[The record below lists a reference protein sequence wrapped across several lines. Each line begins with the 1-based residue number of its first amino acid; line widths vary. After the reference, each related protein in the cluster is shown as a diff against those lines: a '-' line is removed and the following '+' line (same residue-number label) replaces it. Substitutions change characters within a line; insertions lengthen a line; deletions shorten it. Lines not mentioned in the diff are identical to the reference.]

1 MSAQTD
7 KSPTTINPAST
18 VLAPPVAAADA
29 AVRPAIGRVMMVGL
43 RGIPNVQGGVEKHV
57 EMLGWE
63 LAKRGWQIEVIG
75 RSRYCQSMTYWEG
88 ITIRSLWAPRSTTL
102 EALVHTLLGVCYAAW
117 KRPDVL
123 HIHAIG
129 PSLTVP
135 LARLFGLNVVV
146 THHGYDYDRQ
156 KWGRFAKAMLH
167 VGEFLGMRI
176 ANGRISIARDVA
188 DTMRGRYGVPV
199 TFIPNGVNALPV
211 IGETGILDEFALA
224 PRRYILLAARFVPEK
239 RQLDLIRAFEK
250 LGRSDIKL
258 VLAGNAEFESAYARE
273 VAAAAAATPNVVLTG
288 FQTGQRLAELFSR
301 AALFV
306 LPSSHEGMPIA
317 LLEALAHGLPVLASN
332 IRANLDLDLT
342 LDDYFPLGDTEALT
356 RAMARKLSEPEDAA
370 KAQQRMRD
378 IACAYDWSSVA
389 QKTGVVYAEAMRR
402 RL

>member
-1 MSAQTD
+1 M
-7 KSPTTINPAST
+7 
-18 VLAPPVAAADA
+18 
-29 AVRPAIGRVMMVGL
+29 
-43 RGIPNVQGGVEKHV
+43 
-57 EMLGWE
+57 
-63 LAKRGWQIEVIG
+63 
-75 RSRYCQSMTYWEG
+75 
-88 ITIRSLWAPRSTTL
+88 
-102 EALVHTLLGVCYAAW
+102 
-117 KRPDVL
+117 
-123 HIHAIG
+123 
-129 PSLTVP
+129 
-135 LARLFGLNVVV
+135 
-146 THHGYDYDRQ
+146 
-156 KWGRFAKAMLH
+156 
-167 VGEFLGMRI
+167 
-176 ANGRISIARDVA
+176 
-188 DTMRGRYGVPV
+188 
-199 TFIPNGVNALPV
+199 
-211 IGETGILDEFALA
+211 
-224 PRRYILLAARFVPEK
+224 PEK

-332 IRANLDLDLT
+332 IRANLDLELT